1 MGQKIKLWSNGE
13 QFDVE
18 GLGYQ
23 SPKAI
28 PSPEL
33 AAGEVGYIYANIKNV
48 GDAKSA
54 TPSPMRMNPAA
65 EALPGFEEIK
75 PMVFAGLYPVE
86 SHEHG
91 LLRDALEKLR
101 LNDSAMS
108 FEPENSVALGFRL
121 PLRIPWPAASRDRAG
136 AAGARVQYRPD
147 HDRAG
152 RSLPHYEHK
161 E

>member
-1 MGQKIKLWSNGE
+1 GQRIRLWSNGE

-23 SPKAI
+23 SPRAI
-28 PSPEL
+28 PSQEL
-33 AAGEVGYIYANIKNV
+33 TAGEVGFIYANIKNV
-48 GDAKSA
+48 AEAKVGDTVTDAED
-54 TPSPMRMNPAA
+54 PAE

-91 LLRDALEKLR
+91 LLRDALQKLQ

-108 FEPENSVALGFRL
+108 FEP
-121 PLRIPWPAASRDRAG
+121 
-136 AAGARVQYRPD
+136 
-147 HDRAG
+147 
-152 RSLPHYEHK
+152 
-161 E
+161 